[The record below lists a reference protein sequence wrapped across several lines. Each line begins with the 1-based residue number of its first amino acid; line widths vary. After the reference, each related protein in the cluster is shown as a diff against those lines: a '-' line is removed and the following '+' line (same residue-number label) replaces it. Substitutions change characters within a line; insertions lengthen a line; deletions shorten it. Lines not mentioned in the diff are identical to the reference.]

1 MRILQKTISTLLAA
15 QLLFSFGLCGGLCC
29 VKSSELSVPQS
40 VAQTAEP
47 EENLPP
53 CHRKKA
59 AEKAAIRQEHQAHS
73 AQLDHQTY
81 RTSAANQKTPGK
93 IAASV
98 LNRNC
103 CAVRREVRDGES
115 PVGFFAPPSS
125 KLIAVF
131 VASPRSADEIAFRLL
146 QVPIQISAT
155 HSPPHTGFQLS
166 LRI

>member
-15 QLLFSFGLCGGLCC
+15 QLLFSFGLCGRLCC
-29 VKSSELSVPQS
+29 VKSAELSDQQT
-40 VAQTAEP
+40 VAKAAEP

-59 AEKAAIRQEHQAHS
+59 AEKAAARQDHQIHS
-73 AQLDHQTY
+73 AQSDHQIH
-81 RTSAANQKTPGK
+81 RTSAANQKTSGK
-93 IAASV
+93 IAASI
-98 LNRNC
+98 LNREC
-103 CAVRREVRDGES
+103 CAMKREAPDGES
-115 PVGFFAPPSS
+115 PLSFFAPQSS

-131 VASPRSADEIAFRLL
+131 VTSSWSADEIAFRLP

>member
-29 VKSSELSVPQS
+29 VKSSELSASQS

-53 CHRKKA
+53 CHRTNA

-73 AQLDHQTY
+73 SQSNHQVHQTL
-81 RTSAANQKTPGK
+81 SVNQKTIGET
-93 IAASV
+93 ASV
-98 LNRNC
+98 LNRDC
-103 CAVRREVRDGES
+103 CALKREVPDGES

-131 VASPRSADEIAFRLL
+131 VALPRSADEIAYRLP